1 MRHPRG
7 SDEFTRVLSF
17 SDALF
22 GIAMTLLVVAIGVP
36 RLDDGGDPGEL
47 LSALW
52 DLEPEITS
60 FVISFAVIGRYWLAH
75 HSFFAR
81 LDAVDSRLMGTNLV
95 YLAFVAFLPFPT
107 ALLGE
112 YFSNP
117 VSVALYAPIVAA
129 VSGLEVVMFVQ
140 ATRSGLLAQ
149 AMPGDV
155 FRWGVAAS
163 LLPVALFLASVP
175 VAFVSTRLAV
185 VVWLALIPAE
195 MLLDRRRPPG
205 TEQHFGSVSRQPR

>member
-1 MRHPRG
+1 MRHRRG
-7 SDEFTRVLSF
+7 TDEFSRVLAF

-22 GIAMTLLVVAIGVP
+22 GIAMTLLVVSIGVP
-36 RLDDGGDPGEL
+36 RLADENDPGEL
-47 LSALW
+47 LSALG

-75 HSFFAR
+75 HTFFAQ
-81 LDAVDSRLMGTNLV
+81 LEGVDGRLMTTNLV

-112 YFSNP
+112 YFGNP

-140 ATRSGLLAQ
+140 ARRGGLLRRAI
-149 AMPGDV
+149 PRDV

-163 LLPVALFLASVP
+163 LLPVAFFLASVP
-175 VAFVSTRLAV
+175 VAFLSTRLAV
-185 VVWLALIPAE
+185 AVWVALVPAE
-195 MLLDRRRPPG
+195 LLLDRHRPAG
-205 TEQHFGSVSRQPR
+205 AGDDLSSV

>member
-1 MRHPRG
+1 MRHRRG
-7 SDEFTRVLSF
+7 TDEFTRVLAF

-22 GIAMTLLVVAIGVP
+22 GIAMTLLVVGIGVP
-36 RLDDGGDPGEL
+36 RLDDAGDPGEL

-60 FVISFAVIGRYWLAH
+60 FVISFAVIGRYWHAH
-75 HSFFAR
+75 HTFFAL
-81 LDAVDSRLMGTNLV
+81 LDGVDGRLMTTNLV

-117 VSVALYAPIVAA
+117 VSVAVYAPVVAA
-129 VSGLEVVMFVQ
+129 ISGLEVVMFVQ
-140 ATRSGLLAQ
+140 AARGRLLRRAV
-149 AMPGDV
+149 PRGV
-155 FRWGVAAS
+155 FRWGMTAS

-175 VAFVSTRLAV
+175 VAFLNTRLAV
-185 VVWLALIPAE
+185 VVWLAVIPAE
-195 MLLDRRRPPG
+195 LLLNRRRPAG
-205 TEQHFGSVSRQPR
+205 ADAYFSSV